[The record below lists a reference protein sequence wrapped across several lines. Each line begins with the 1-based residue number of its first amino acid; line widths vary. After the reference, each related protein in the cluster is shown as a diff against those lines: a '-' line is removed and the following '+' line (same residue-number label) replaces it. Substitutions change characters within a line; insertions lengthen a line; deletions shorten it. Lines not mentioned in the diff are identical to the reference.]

1 MITNRITLIIAL
13 VAVLC
18 FVMAGVTMCVQRDPI
33 AGQKRDIQVARD
45 TGKALDTVT
54 TKTEAIRSEQ
64 GKKADEVSKI
74 EGADQRLPDGF
85 GADLERVRR
94 GERH

>member
-1 MITNRITLIIAL
+1 MINRTALIIAL

-18 FVMAGVTMCVQRDPI
+18 FIMAVVTMCVQRDRI
-33 AGQKRDIQVARD
+33 AGQKRDIQVAKT
-45 TGKALDTVT
+45 TGKALDAVT
-54 TKTEAIRSEQ
+54 TKTETIRSEQ
-64 GKKADEVSKI
+64 KAKEDEVAKI

-85 GADLERVRR
+85 GRDLERVRR

>member
-1 MITNRITLIIAL
+1 MTNRTTLIIAL
-13 VAVLC
+13 VAILC
-18 FVMAGVTMCVQRDPI
+18 FVMAGVTMCVQRDRI

-54 TKTEAIRSEQ
+54 TKTETIRIEQ
-64 GKKADEVSKI
+64 KAKEDEVTKI

-85 GADLERVRR
+85 GRDLERVRR
-94 GERH
+94 SERH

>member
-1 MITNRITLIIAL
+1 MITHRTAAIIAL

-18 FVMAGVTMCVQRDPI
+18 FIMAGVTMCVQRDRI

-74 EGADQRLPDGF
+74 EGSDQRLPDGF
-85 GADLERVRR
+85 AADLERVRR

>member
-1 MITNRITLIIAL
+1 MISRTTLIIAI

-18 FVMAGVTMCVQRDPI
+18 FIMAGVTMCVQRDRI
-33 AGQKRDIQVARD
+33 AGQKRDIQVAKT

-54 TKTEAIRSEQ
+54 TKTETIRTEQ
-64 GKKADEVSKI
+64 KAKEDEVTKI
-74 EGADQRLPDGF
+74 EGSDQRLPDGF
-85 GADLERVRR
+85 GRDLERVRR

>member
-1 MITNRITLIIAL
+1 MTNRIAPIIAL

-18 FVMAGVTMCVQRDPI
+18 FIMAGVTMCVQRDRI
-33 AGQKRDIQVARD
+33 AGQKRDIQVAKT
-45 TGKALDTVT
+45 TGRALDTVT

-64 GKKADEVSKI
+64 GRKADEVSKI

-94 GERH
+94 GQRH

>member
-1 MITNRITLIIAL
+1 MTNRTAIIIAL

-18 FVMAGVTMCVQRDPI
+18 FIMAGVTMCVQRDRI
-33 AGQKRDIQVARD
+33 AGQKRDIQVAKT
-45 TGKALDTVT
+45 TGKALDAVT

-85 GADLERVRR
+85 GRDLERVRR

>member
-1 MITNRITLIIAL
+1 MITHRITLTIAL

-18 FVMAGVTMCVQRDPI
+18 FIMAGVTMCVQRDRI

-85 GADLERVRR
+85 AADLERVRR

>member
-1 MITNRITLIIAL
+1 MINRTTIIIAL

-18 FVMAGVTMCVQRDPI
+18 FVMAGVTMCVQRDRI
-33 AGQKRDIQVARD
+33 AGQKRDIQVAKT
-45 TGKALDTVT
+45 TGKALDAVT
-54 TKTEAIRSEQ
+54 TKTETIRSEQ
-64 GKKADEVSKI
+64 KAKEDEVAKI

>member
-1 MITNRITLIIAL
+1 MINRTSAIIAL

-18 FVMAGVTMCVQRDPI
+18 FIMAGVTMCVQRDRI
-33 AGQKRDIQVARD
+33 AGQKRDIQVAKT

-54 TKTEAIRSEQ
+54 TKTEVIRSEH
-64 GKKADEVSKI
+64 GKKADEVTKI

-85 GADLERVRR
+85 ADRLERVRR
-94 GERH
+94 GERN

>member
-1 MITNRITLIIAL
+1 MINRTAIIIAL

-18 FVMAGVTMCVQRDPI
+18 FVMAGVTMCVQRDRI
-33 AGQKRDIQVARD
+33 AGQKRDIQVAKT

-54 TKTEAIRSEQ
+54 TKTESIRIEQ

-74 EGADQRLPDGF
+74 EGSDQRLPDGF
-85 GADLERVRR
+85 ADRLERVRR

>member
-1 MITNRITLIIAL
+1 MTSRTTMIIAL
-13 VAVLC
+13 IAVLC
-18 FVMAGVTMCVQRDPI
+18 FVMAGVTMCVQRDRI

-54 TKTEAIRSEQ
+54 TKTETIRSEQ

-74 EGADQRLPDGF
+74 DGADQRLPDGF

>member
-1 MITNRITLIIAL
+1 MITHRITLIIAL

-18 FVMAGVTMCVQRDPI
+18 FIMAGVTMCVQRDRI

-54 TKTEAIRSEQ
+54 TKTEAIRREQ
-64 GKKADEVSKI
+64 KDKEDEIKNLP
-74 EGADQRLPDGF
+74 GADQRLPDGH
-85 GADLERVRR
+85 GAALERLRR